1 MKATS
6 PPARNSATRLGSL
19 FTDHLVL
26 QSGCANPIWGWDRPH
41 QSIALCVEGMVQN
54 VLYEATTVP
63 SAAVTTANAAAAT
76 NA

>member
-1 MKATS
+1 MRRRYPEWILAM
-6 PPARNSATRLGSL
+6 RLGRV
-19 FTDHLVL
+19 FQRFPRV
-26 QSGCANPIWGWDRPH
+26 AARPVRR
-41 QSIALCVEGMVQN
+41 SVQN